1 MKENIQLEACSQF
14 LSKSLPITVRSGV
27 VGMQY
32 GAGPIAESLHLDLL
46 VQGRELT
53 GNGMGF

>member
-32 GAGPIAESLHLDLL
+32 GAGPIAESLHLIHKHTAE
-46 VQGRELT
+46 RERQPGT
-53 GNGMGF
+53 GY